1 MYFRNVHGHTGV
13 INISLMKV
21 RGKNK
26 DSIPV
31 TPYYFNIQRRGV
43 EVMHRILWKKG
54 ANLVSRELTARN

>member
-13 INISLMKV
+13 IHTRLMKV

-26 DSIPV
+26 DSIPA
-31 TPYYFNIQRRGV
+31 TPYYLNIQRPGV

-54 ANLVSRELTARN
+54 AN